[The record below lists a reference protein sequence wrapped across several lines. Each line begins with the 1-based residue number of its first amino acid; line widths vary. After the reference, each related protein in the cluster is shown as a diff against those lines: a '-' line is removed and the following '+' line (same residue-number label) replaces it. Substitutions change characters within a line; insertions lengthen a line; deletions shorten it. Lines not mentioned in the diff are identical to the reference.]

1 MVGIKLALD
10 DFGIGFLSL
19 SHLKKLPISQVK
31 IDQSFI
37 REIDTD
43 AGSKDIKMVKTI
55 IYMAHNFDLDVI
67 AEIVETD
74 AQLALLRKLGCFSY
88 LGYLFSKSVPIDAF
102 EVLLKIFKIVRGEGF
117 NAKQFLHHSIIALN
131 LFK

>member
-1 MVGIKLALD
+1 LIHGIKPSNLKIDLTESVALDNLEQAIVEMLALKVTVGIKLSLD

-19 SHLKKLPISQVK
+19 PHLKKLPISQVK

-43 AGSKDIKMVKTI
+43 AGSKDTKMVKTI
-55 IYMAHNFDLDVI
+55 IDMAHNFDLDVI

-74 AQLALLRKLGCFSY
+74 AQLALLRTLGCFSY
-88 LGYLFSKSVPIDAF
+88 
-102 EVLLKIFKIVRGEGF
+102 
-117 NAKQFLHHSIIALN
+117 
-131 LFK
+131 